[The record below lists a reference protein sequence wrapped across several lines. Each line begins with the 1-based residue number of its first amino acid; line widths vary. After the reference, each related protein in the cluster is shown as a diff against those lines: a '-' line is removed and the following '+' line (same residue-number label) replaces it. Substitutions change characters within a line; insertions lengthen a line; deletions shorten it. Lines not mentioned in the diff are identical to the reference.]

1 METERY
7 ELYYKINRKRTEL
20 ILLGHYFYSK
30 NKDFGNFIYK
40 NRRFKLM
47 ERFEIKNIKE
57 DKIKIDLIFHRKIYD
72 KRLMFKDCGSL
83 IKCVIPSNENNKI
96 KYPQIISIK
105 EEEESLFDY
114 LSNDNNLSE
123 NEFNRTLKDLE
134 SVPDYSNIPKNEI
147 INDSKLSTVKAI
159 H

>member
-47 ERFEIKNIKE
+47 ERFEIKNI
-57 DKIKIDLIFHRKIYD
+57 IY
-72 KRLMFKDCGSL
+72 F
-83 IKCVIPSNENNKI
+83 
-96 KYPQIISIK
+96 
-105 EEEESLFDY
+105 
-114 LSNDNNLSE
+114 
-123 NEFNRTLKDLE
+123 
-134 SVPDYSNIPKNEI
+134 
-147 INDSKLSTVKAI
+147 
-159 H
+159 